1 MKTLHITNAWHGA
14 SGGIRTFYQEMMKAA
29 ERHARPL
36 RLVVPSETTR
46 VEEVNK
52 YARIYHLAAPRS
64 LFFDARYRLLLPHT
78 YLAPTHRTLRE
89 ILQAENPDLLEVC
102 DKYSLCWLAGLIRK
116 GWLPTALR
124 PTLVGL
130 SCERLD
136 DNVAAWLTAHPFTQK
151 LSRLYLSKL
160 YLPLFDY
167 HIANSRYTAEELRQA
182 VTARHDRIVMV
193 RPMGV
198 DSTAFTPTRRQSEA
212 RLKLLHLVGGN
223 ERTRL
228 LLYAGRLSREKNL
241 PLLLQTMR
249 ALCQETTRD
258 FHLLIAGAGP
268 LENWLRQ
275 EGMRLL
281 PGRIHLL
288 GQLQN
293 QTALAALY
301 ANCDAFLHPNPREPF
316 GIAPLEAMASGLP
329 VVAPNAG
336 GVLSYANDENA
347 WLAEPEEVAFAAAVR
362 DVFSDDEVKWHRL
375 RRARRTAERFD
386 WEEVTAGFFTL
397 YDSLHQLAQREI
409 TTGRFSKAKSGKPH
423 PATI

>member
-1 MKTLHITNAWHGA
+1 MKTLHLTNAWHGA

-29 ERHARPL
+29 ERHERPL
-36 RLVVPSETTR
+36 RLVVPSKTTR
-46 VEEVNK
+46 VEDVNE

-64 LFFDARYRLLLPHT
+64 LFFDSRYRLLLPHT
-78 YLAPTHRTLRE
+78 YLAPTHRTLRQ
-89 ILQAENPDLLEVC
+89 ILLAEKPDLLEVC

-116 GWLPTALR
+116 GWLPTAQR

-130 SCERLD
+130 SCERMD
-136 DNVAAWLTAHPFTQK
+136 DNVAAWIAEHPLPQK
-151 LSRLYLSKL
+151 LARLYLRHL

-182 VTARHDRIVMV
+182 VTAQHDRIVMV

-198 DSTAFTPTRRQSEA
+198 DTTAFRPTQRQGEA
-212 RLKLLHLVGGN
+212 RLKLMHLVGGN

-241 PLLLQTMR
+241 PLLLHTMR
-249 ALCQETTRD
+249 NLCSDTTRD
-258 FHLLIAGAGP
+258 FYLLIAGAGP

-275 EGMRLL
+275 ESSRLL

-288 GQLQN
+288 GQVEN
-293 QTALAALY
+293 QTALALLY

-329 VVAPNAG
+329 VVAPKAG

-347 WLAEPEEVAFAAAVR
+347 WLAEPMEEAFAAAVR
-362 DVFSDDEVKWHRL
+362 DVFSDDEVKWHRM
-375 RRARRTAERFD
+375 RRARRTAERLD
-386 WEEVTAGFFTL
+386 WEEVTAGFFAL
-397 YDSLHQLAQREI
+397 YDSLHQLAQRE
-409 TTGRFSKAKSGKPH
+409 TTSGRFSKAKLGKAKPI
-423 PATI
+423 TI